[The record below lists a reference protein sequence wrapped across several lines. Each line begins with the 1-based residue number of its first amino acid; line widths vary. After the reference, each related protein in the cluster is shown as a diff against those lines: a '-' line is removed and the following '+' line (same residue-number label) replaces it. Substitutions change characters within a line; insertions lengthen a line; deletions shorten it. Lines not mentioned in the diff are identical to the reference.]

1 MAAMYRRLVRDRMV
15 TINLYQM
22 VQSLVFSRRS
32 GMRGLSF
39 LSRTVATS
47 VALMLAF
54 SVLSASANAQSPANT
69 TNHSP
74 MLLKSRAEKA
84 AEESVALEP
93 DKIIELLRQEPGL
106 LLAVKKMLVRKAY
119 EQGRILDP
127 EDLTDN
133 ALFELLREDRNICV
147 LATREIEDRQYIRA
161 KPTKEEI
168 ERQREWDI
176 EHGVT
181 RTSSTTQGQRS
192 AEIAATKPANQEDS
206 YWEKHDGNAEPLVPS
221 DPSQQ
226 MQPANPSIPA
236 PLNPQTQPTQNPARQ
251 MEMTSLTPSQDVYDG
266 MGVDYNEGVATP
278 GAMSRITP
286 DQLPGLLNASASST
300 TNFATV
306 DGLASM
312 RARNAGSGPASL
324 DDSITGFNPRLGQAQ
339 LQRQPSA
346 LPGRGADATMQA
358 SLEMP
363 RRQVPSPEDLN
374 LDRPLI
380 RRQASPYAN
389 VPSLYDLYTQ
399 VSQRPAVLE
408 HFGASIFRNGV
419 GNLDKLPMDLPA
431 GPDYVL
437 GPGDG
442 VSIDIWGGV
451 AQRLQRVVDPSGRLA
466 LPEVGTVEVSGRTL
480 GDVQRIVQAALRT
493 QFHEVEAD
501 VSLSRIRSVRV
512 YVVGEVENPGPYDIS
527 SLSTPLNALYAA
539 GGPTSRG
546 SLRHLRLYRGKDL
559 IQEVDAYDLLLHGV
573 HNDLA
578 KIQSGDTIQV
588 PPMGAQVTVEGMIM
602 HPAIYELGKETSLAE
617 TLELAG
623 GVLPSGTY
631 RHIGVERVIAH
642 ENHTMLQLDMPETND
657 VQAINKALDDF
668 KVQDGDK
675 IRISPI
681 LPYSD
686 KTVYLDGHV
695 FHPGKYAYHEGM
707 KLTDLIHSSG
717 DLLPEPYRQ
726 HAEIIRLDAPDYT
739 PIVLAFNLGDAL
751 AGKEQNLT
759 LKPFDTVRI
768 FGRYDFEDAPVVSVS
783 GEVRDP
789 GDHVTNGVT
798 RLRDAV
804 YLAGGTTPD
813 AELSDAQVFRHM
825 EAGKL
830 KVINVD
836 LKKALENDPKDNV
849 LLEPKDRIFIHRD
862 LSKVDPPTVVIQ
874 GEVAR
879 PGKYPMGE
887 DMSAADLVRVAG
899 GFKRGAYIETA
910 DLTHYELIN
919 GTNVAGESVTVPIGK
934 AMAGEPDTDVRLHDG
949 DVLTIKE
956 VAGWNDVGASIAV
969 KGEVIHP
976 GTYGIQE
983 GERLSSILQRAGGF
997 RSDAYP
1003 YGVIFERKQVRQLE
1017 EENREQLIKQVRTDG
1032 NNLTLIPEQDAD
1044 QKIAKEAA
1052 VSQWQTA
1059 LQKLQDQPPSGRL
1072 VIHISKEIKKWA
1084 NTPADIQ
1091 VRAGDVVYIPKRPN
1105 FVMVEG
1111 SVYNPT
1117 AVTFK
1122 PGKDAGWYLK
1132 QAGGP
1137 TNTANKKAVFVI
1149 RADGSVAGGS
1159 GGLFSGGVDRAAL
1172 HPGDLVMVPEKAF
1185 SGTTKWKTTLE
1196 SAQLAYAVGIAI
1208 QVARSF

>member
-1 MAAMYRRLVRDRMV
+1 MCNWKGGMRRL
-15 TINLYQM
+15 
-22 VQSLVFSRRS
+22 SS
-32 GMRGLSF
+32 
-39 LSRTVATS
+39 LSRTVVT
-47 VALMLAF
+47 ALALALAF
-54 SVLSASANAQSPANT
+54 SVSSSSANAQNQNSTKTST
-69 TNHSP
+69 T
-74 MLLKSRAEKA
+74 LLKSRAEHE
-84 AEESVALEP
+84 AEQSVALSP

-106 LLAVKKMLVRKAY
+106 LLQVKKMLVRKAY

-127 EDLTDN
+127 EDLTDE
-133 ALFELLREDRNICV
+133 ALFELLREDHNICV
-147 LATREIEDRQYIRA
+147 LATKEIEDRAYVRA
-161 KPTKEEI
+161 KPTREEI
-168 ERQREWDI
+168 EHQRELDAQY
-176 EHGVT
+176 GVT
-181 RTSSTTQGQRS
+181 RTSSATQAQRPAES
-192 AEIAATKPANQEDS
+192 ANPKSASQEDT
-206 YWEKHDGNAEPLVPS
+206 YWEKHEGGAEPYAAPQRDLQSNPNA
-221 DPSQQ
+221 P
-226 MQPANPSIPA
+226 MPANP
-236 PLNPQTQPTQNPARQ
+236 NPESQPPQDPSRQ
-251 MEMTSLTPSQDVYDG
+251 VEMTSLGRSQDVYDG
-266 MGVDYNEGVATP
+266 MGVDYADNASGLGSMTRVTP
-278 GAMSRITP
+278 E
-286 DQLPGLLNASASST
+286 QLPGILNTSASAQSNLAMLDGSASVRGRSGGAAQPSYSS
-300 TNFATV
+300 
-306 DGLASM
+306 
-312 RARNAGSGPASL
+312 SL
-324 DDSITGFNPRLGQAQ
+324 SSANPGVGQA
-339 LQRQPSA
+339 LPGQRQA
-346 LPGRGADATMQA
+346 NDYTGRGADMNLQA
-358 SLEMP
+358 NLEMP
-363 RRQVPSPEDLN
+363 RRQLPSAEDLN

-389 VPSLYDLYTQ
+389 IPSLYDLYTQ

-408 HFGASIFRNGV
+408 HFGAGIFRNGI

-466 LPEVGTVEVSGRTL
+466 LPEVGTVEVAGRTL
-480 GDVQRIVQAALRT
+480 GDVQRVVQAALRT

-546 SLRHLRLYRGKDL
+546 SLRHLRLYRGKDMV
-559 IQEVDAYDLLLHGV
+559 QEVDAYDLLLHGV

-578 KIQSGDTIQV
+578 RIQSGDTIQV
-588 PPMGAQVTVEGMIM
+588 PPMGAQVTVEGMVM
-602 HPAIYELGKETSLAE
+602 HPAIYELGKETSLAD

-631 RHIGVERVIAH
+631 RHIEVERVVAH
-642 ENHTMLQLDMPETND
+642 EKHTMLQLDMPETND
-657 VQAINKALDDF
+657 AQAVNKALDDF

-681 LPYSD
+681 LPYSNQ
-686 KTVYLDGHV
+686 TVYLDGHV
-695 FHPGKYAYHEGM
+695 FHPGKYAYREGM

-726 HAEIIRLDAPDYT
+726 HAEVIRLEQPDYT
-739 PIVLAFNLGDAL
+739 PVVLAFNLGDAL
-751 AGKEQNLT
+751 AGKEQDLT

-768 FGRYDFEDAPVVSVS
+768 FGKYDFEDQPVISVS

-813 AELSDAQVFRHM
+813 AELDDAQVFRHT
-825 EAGKL
+825 EDGKL

-862 LSKVDPPTVVIQ
+862 LNMSDPPTVVIQ

-899 GFKRGAYIETA
+899 GFKRGAYTETA

-919 GTNVAGESVTVPIGK
+919 GTNVAGESVTIPIGK

-956 VAGWNDVGASIAV
+956 VAGWNDVGASIGV

-1017 EENREQLIKQVRTDG
+1017 EEDRDQLIKQVRMDG
-1032 NNLTLIPEQDAD
+1032 ANLTLIPEQDTD
-1044 QKIAKEAA
+1044 QKLAKEAA
-1052 VSQWQTA
+1052 VNQWQSA
-1059 LQKLQDQPPSGRL
+1059 LQKLQEQPPSGRL
-1072 VIHISKEIKKWA
+1072 VIHITKDIKHWA

-1091 VRAGDVVYIPKRPN
+1091 LRAGDIVYIPKRPN

-1172 HPGDLVMVPEKAF
+1172 HPGDLVMVPEKAY

-1196 SAQLAYAVGIAI
+1196 TAQLAYAVGIAI

>member
-1 MAAMYRRLVRDRMV
+1 MRR
-15 TINLYQM
+15 TNLFSIAHTL
-22 VQSLVFSRRS
+22 SL
-32 GMRGLSF
+32 
-39 LSRTVATS
+39 A
-47 VALMLAF
+47 VALCI
-54 SVLSASANAQSPANT
+54 VQPASISHWAEAQSTGNPT
-69 TNHSP
+69 ERSTQV
-74 MLLKSRAEKA
+74 KSRAERE
-84 AEESVALEP
+84 AEQRVALSP

-106 LLAVKKMLVRKAY
+106 LLQVKKMLVRKAY

-127 EDLTDN
+127 EDLTDD
-133 ALFELLREDRNICV
+133 ALFDLLREDHTICV
-147 LATREIEDRQYIRA
+147 LATREIEDRAYVRA
-161 KPTKEEI
+161 KPTQEEI
-168 ERQREWDI
+168 EHQRELDARL
-176 EHGVT
+176 GLS
-181 RTSSTTQGQRS
+181 RTSSSTQAQRPGES
-192 AEIAATKPANQEDS
+192 NGPKAANQEDA
-206 YWEKHDGNAEPLVPS
+206 YWEKHEPDVEPYSLPRRDLQPNPNS
-221 DPSQQ
+221 P
-226 MQPANPSIPA
+226 MPANPQLQPA
-236 PLNPQTQPTQNPARQ
+236 ENPSRQ
-251 MEMTSLTPSQDVYDG
+251 LEMTSLAPTQDVYDG
-266 MGVDYNEGVATP
+266 MGVDYGENTSNL
-278 GAMSRITP
+278 GAMTRVTP
-286 DQLPGLLNASASST
+286 EQLPGILNTSASTSS
-300 TNFATV
+300 NLAML
-306 DGLASM
+306 DGSM
-312 RARNAGSGPASL
+312 SVRGHSAGTPQPSYTGPLSSA
-324 DDSITGFNPRLGQAQ
+324 NPALSSPLPG
-339 LQRQPSA
+339 QRQASDFT
-346 LPGRGADATMQA
+346 GRGADMNLQA
-358 SLEMP
+358 NLEMP
-363 RRQVPSPEDLN
+363 RRQLPSSEDLN

-399 VSQRPAVLE
+399 ISQRPAVLD
-408 HFGASIFRNGV
+408 HFGASIFRNGT

-442 VSIDIWGGV
+442 VSVDIWGGV
-451 AQRLQRVVDPSGRLA
+451 AQRLQRVVDQSGRLS
-466 LPEVGTVEVSGRTL
+466 LPEVGAIEVAGRTL

-546 SLRHLRLYRGKDL
+546 SLRHLRLYRGKEL
-559 IQEVDAYDLLLHGV
+559 VQEVDAYDLLLQGV

-578 KIQSGDTIQV
+578 RIQSGDTIQV
-588 PPMGAQVTVEGMIM
+588 PPMGAQVTVQGMVM
-602 HPAIYELGKETSLAE
+602 HPAIYELGKETTLAE
-617 TLELAG
+617 TLQLAG

-631 RHIGVERVIAH
+631 RHIEVERVIAH
-642 ENHTMLQLDMPETND
+642 QSHTMLQLEMPETND
-657 VQAINKALDDF
+657 EQAVNKALDDF

-695 FHPGKYAYHEGM
+695 FHPGKYAYREGM

-717 DLLPEPYRQ
+717 DLLPEPYRR
-726 HAEIIRLDAPDYT
+726 HAEIIRLEPPDYT
-739 PIVLAFNLGDAL
+739 PVVLAFNLGDAL
-751 AGKEQNLT
+751 AAKEQDLL
-759 LKPFDTVRI
+759 LKPFDTVRV
-768 FGRYDFEDAPVVSVS
+768 FGRYDFEDTPIVTVS

-813 AELSDAQVFRHM
+813 AELSDAQVFRHS
-825 EAGKL
+825 EDGKL

-836 LKKALENDPKDNV
+836 LKRALANDPKDNV
-849 LLEPKDRIFIHRD
+849 SLEPKDRIFIHRN

-899 GFKRGAYIETA
+899 GFKRGAYTETA
-910 DLTHYELIN
+910 DLTRYELVR
-919 GTNVAGESVTVPIGK
+919 GTSVAGETVTVPMAK

-949 DVLTIKE
+949 DVLTIKQ

-983 GERLSSILQRAGGF
+983 GERLSSILERAGGL

-1017 EENREQLIKQVRTDG
+1017 EENRDQLIRQVRTDG
-1032 NNLTLIPEQDAD
+1032 ANLTLIPEQDTD
-1044 QKIAKEAA
+1044 QKLAKEAA

-1059 LQKLQDQPPSGRL
+1059 LQKLQNSPPSGRL
-1072 VIHISKEIKKWA
+1072 VIHISKDVKHWA

-1091 VRAGDVVYIPKRPN
+1091 VRAGDVIYIPKRPN

-1117 AVTFK
+1117 AVSFK

-1196 SAQLAYAVGIAI
+1196 TAQLAYAVGIAI

>member
-1 MAAMYRRLVRDRMV
+1 MRLRICGTRFKPFVLALAFALAAA
-15 TINLYQM
+15 
-22 VQSLVFSRRS
+22 VFSPAAGS
-32 GMRGLSF
+32 AQGK
-39 LSRTVATS
+39 TYS
-47 VALMLAF
+47 VSEPF
-54 SVLSASANAQSPANT
+54 S
-69 TNHSP
+69 
-74 MLLKSRAEKA
+74 MKSRAERE
-84 AEESVALEP
+84 AEQSVALSP
-93 DKIIELLRQEPGL
+93 DKIIDLLRQEPGL
-106 LLAVKKMLVRKAY
+106 LLEVKKMLVRKAY

-127 EDLTDN
+127 EDLSDDS
-133 ALFELLREDRNICV
+133 LFELLREDHNICV
-147 LATREIEDRQYIRA
+147 LATREIEDRAYVRA

-168 ERQREWDI
+168 ERQQERDAQT
-176 EHGVT
+176 GVV
-181 RTSSTTQGQRS
+181 RTSTPAQLQSQAGTNGQKPTT
-192 AEIAATKPANQEDS
+192 QEDS
-206 YWEKHDGNAEPLVPS
+206 YWEKHDGEVEQLYSAPSNASPPS
-221 DPSQQ
+221 RNSPIPPASPQV
-226 MQPANPSIPA
+226 QPESSAS
-236 PLNPQTQPTQNPARQ
+236 RQ
-251 MEMTSLTPSQDVYDG
+251 LEMTSVVPNQDPYDG
-266 MGVDYNEGVATP
+266 VAVDYTEASPNSGLMT
-278 GAMSRITP
+278 RITP
-286 DQLPGLLNASASST
+286 EQLPGLLNTSASTTTSDLAMLDGTASARSRSLPVGVPPYGAQTSSL
-300 TNFATV
+300 NPGLNSAAALQKPN
-306 DGLASM
+306 DGREMDMNL
-312 RARNAGSGPASL
+312 R
-324 DDSITGFNPRLGQAQ
+324 
-339 LQRQPSA
+339 
-346 LPGRGADATMQA
+346 A

-363 RRQVPSPEDLN
+363 RRQVPSVEDLN

-380 RRQASPYAN
+380 RRQANPYAN
-389 VPSLYDLYTQ
+389 VPSLYDLYAQ
-399 VSQRPAVLE
+399 VSRRPAALE
-408 HFGASIFRNGV
+408 HFGTSIFRNGA
-419 GNLDKLPMDLPA
+419 GNIDRLPMDLPA

-466 LPEVGTVEVSGRTL
+466 LPEVGTVEVAGRTL
-480 GDVQRIVQAALRT
+480 GDVQRVVQAALRT
-493 QFHEVEAD
+493 QFHQVEAD
-501 VSLSRIRSVRV
+501 VSLSRIRTVRV

-546 SLRHLRLYRGKDL
+546 SLRHLCLYRGKEL
-559 IQEVDAYDLLLHGV
+559 VEEVDAYDLLLHGV
-573 HNDLA
+573 HGSVA
-578 KIQSGDTIQV
+578 KIQSGDTLRV
-588 PPMGAQVTVEGMIM
+588 PPLGGEITIEGMVM
-602 HPAIYELGKETSLAE
+602 HPAIYELGKETTLADA
-617 TLELAG
+617 LELAG
-623 GVLPSGTY
+623 GVLPSGTF
-631 RHIGVERVIAH
+631 RHIEVERVIAH
-642 ENHTMLQLDMPETND
+642 QSHTMLQLDMPETND
-657 VQAINKALDDF
+657 ERAVNKALNDF

-675 IRISPI
+675 VRISPI
-681 LPYSD
+681 LPYSNQ
-686 KTVYLDGHV
+686 TVYLDGHV
-695 FHPGKYAYHEGM
+695 FHPGKYAYREGM

-726 HAEIIRLDAPDYT
+726 HAEVIRLDPPDYT
-739 PIVLAFNLGDAL
+739 PVVLAFNLGDAL
-751 AGKEQNLT
+751 AGKEQDLT
-759 LKPFDTVRI
+759 LKPFDTVRV
-768 FGRYDFEDAPVVSVS
+768 FGKYDFEDQPVISVS

-813 AELSDAQVFRHM
+813 AELSDAQVFRHT
-825 EAGKL
+825 EDGKL
-830 KVINVD
+830 KVISVD
-836 LKKALENDPKDNV
+836 LKRALENDPKDNL

-862 LSKVDPPTVVIQ
+862 LNRVDPATVVIQ

-887 DMSAADLVRVAG
+887 DMTAADLVRVAG
-899 GFKRGAYIETA
+899 GFKRGAFTETA

-919 GTNVAGESVTVPIGK
+919 GTNVAGESAAIPIGK
-934 AMAGEPDTDVRLHDG
+934 AMQGEPDTDVRLHDG

-956 VAGWNDVGASIAV
+956 VAGWNDVGASITV

-983 GERLSSILQRAGGF
+983 GERLSSILQRTGGF
-997 RSDAYP
+997 RSNAYP

-1017 EENREQLIKQVRTDG
+1017 EENRDQLIKQVRTDG
-1032 NNLTLIPEQDAD
+1032 ANLTLIPEQDAD

-1072 VIHISKEIKKWA
+1072 VIHISKDIKKWA
-1084 NTPADIQ
+1084 NSPADIQ
-1091 VRAGDVVYIPKRPN
+1091 VRAGDMIYIPKRPN

-1149 RADGSVAGGS
+1149 RADGSVAGGA

>member
-1 MAAMYRRLVRDRMV
+1 MRLGNFGSYPRLLLLVLGFVAAASFPGTHGFAQSKTYSAVDQTLVKSHAEREAE
-15 TINLYQM
+15 Q
-22 VQSLVFSRRS
+22 
-32 GMRGLSF
+32 
-39 LSRTVATS
+39 S
-47 VALMLAF
+47 VAL
-54 SVLSASANAQSPANT
+54 S
-69 TNHSP
+69 
-74 MLLKSRAEKA
+74 
-84 AEESVALEP
+84 P

-106 LLAVKKMLVRKAY
+106 LLEVKKMLVRKAY

-127 EDLTDN
+127 EDLTDDS
-133 ALFELLREDRNICV
+133 LFELLREDHNICV
-147 LATREIEDRQYIRA
+147 LATREIEDRSYVRA
-161 KPTKEEI
+161 KPTKQEI
-168 ERQREWDI
+168 ERQQELDARR
-176 EHGVT
+176 GVV
-181 RTSSTTQGQRS
+181 RTSAQTQPQAGT
-192 AEIAATKPANQEDS
+192 AGPKPASQEDA
-206 YWEKHDGNAEPLVPS
+206 YWEKQDGQVEQRYS
-221 DPSQQ
+221 
-226 MQPANPSIPA
+226 NPSNENQPNQNLPSAPIP
-236 PLNPQTQPTQNPARQ
+236 PQLHPESNPARQ
-251 MEMTSLTPSQDVYDG
+251 VEMTSITPGQDVYDG
-266 MGVDYNEGVATP
+266 MTADQGETIANT
-278 GAMSRITP
+278 GAMTRITP
-286 DQLPGLLNASASST
+286 EQLPGLLNTSGSSATNLAMLDGSGSVRSRSLSGGVPTYGSQPSSL
-300 TNFATV
+300 NLGNAAP
-306 DGLASM
+306 LQKP
-312 RARNAGSGPASL
+312 NAGRELDMNLQASL
-324 DDSITGFNPRLGQAQ
+324 D
-339 LQRQPSA
+339 
-346 LPGRGADATMQA
+346 
-358 SLEMP
+358 MP
-363 RRQVPSPEDLN
+363 RRQVPSAEDLN

-380 RRQASPYAN
+380 HHRANPYAN
-389 VPSLYDLYTQ
+389 VPSLYDLNAQ
-399 VSQRPAVLE
+399 VSRRPAVLE
-408 HFGASIFRNGV
+408 QFGTSIFRNGA
-419 GNLDKLPMDLPA
+419 GNIDRLPMDLPA

-466 LPEVGTVEVSGRTL
+466 LPEVGTVEVAGRTL
-480 GDVQRIVQAALRT
+480 GDVQRVVQAALRT

-501 VSLSRIRSVRV
+501 VSLSRIRTVRV

-546 SLRHLRLYRGKDL
+546 SLRHLRLYRGKEL
-559 IQEVDAYDLLLHGV
+559 VQEVDAYDLLLHGV
-573 HNDLA
+573 HNEVA
-578 KIQSGDTIQV
+578 KIQSGDTLQV
-588 PPMGAQVTVEGMIM
+588 PPMGGEVTVEGMVM
-602 HPAIYELGKETSLAE
+602 HPAIYELGKETNLAE

-631 RHIGVERVIAH
+631 RHIEVERVQAH
-642 ENHTMLQLDMPETND
+642 QSHTMLQLDMPETND
-657 VQAINKALDDF
+657 EQAVNKALNDF
-668 KVQDGDK
+668 KVQNGDK

-686 KTVYLDGHV
+686 RTVYLEGHV
-695 FHPGKYAYHEGM
+695 FHPGKYAYRDGI

-717 DLLPEPYRQ
+717 DLLPEPYRN
-726 HAEIIRLDAPDYT
+726 HAEVIRLQPPDYT
-739 PIVLAFNLGDAL
+739 PMVIAFNLGDAL
-751 AGKEQNLT
+751 SSKEQDIT

-768 FGRYDFEDAPVVSVS
+768 FGRYDFEDPPVVTVS

-789 GDHVTNGVT
+789 GDHLTNGVT
-798 RLRDAV
+798 RLKDAV
-804 YLAGGTTPD
+804 YLAGGTTAD
-813 AELSDAQVFRHM
+813 AEFDDAQVFHRD
-825 EAGKL
+825 ANGKL
-830 KVINVD
+830 KVISVD
-836 LKKALENDPKDNV
+836 LKKALADDPKDNV
-849 LLEPKDRIFIHRD
+849 LLEPKDRIFIHRN
-862 LSKVDPPTVVIQ
+862 LSKVDPATVVIQ

-879 PGKYPMGE
+879 PGKYPMGQ
-887 DMSAADLVRVAG
+887 DMTAADLVRVAG
-899 GFKRGAYIETA
+899 GFKRGAYTETA
-910 DLTHYELIN
+910 DLTRYEMVQ
-919 GTNVAGESVTVPIGK
+919 GTSVAGETIPVSIAK
-934 AMAGEPDTDVRLHDG
+934 AMTGEPDTDVRLHDG
-949 DVLTIKE
+949 DVLTIKQ
-956 VAGWNDVGASIAV
+956 VAGWNDIGASIAV

-983 GERLSSILQRAGGF
+983 GERLSSILQRSGGF
-997 RSDAYP
+997 RADAYP

-1072 VIHISKEIKKWA
+1072 VIHISKDIKKWA

-1091 VRAGDVVYIPKRPN
+1091 VRAGDLIYIPKRPN

-1122 PGKDAGWYLK
+1122 PGKDAGWYLR

-1196 SAQLAYAVGIAI
+1196 TAQLAYAVGIAI